1 MSEMVRV
8 EPALVILA
16 AGMGSR
22 YGGLKQ
28 IDTVGNNGESI
39 IDFTIYDAIEAGF
52 KKVYLIIQEKHEAAF
67 DEELGNK
74 IRKHIEVEYVYQ
86 ALEDIPEGYSIPE
99 GREKPWGTTHAL
111 LALRNQVKEPFIILN
126 ADDYYGKDAFV
137 QMYNYLTSDIPEN
150 EFSLMGYQLEKT
162 LSDSGSVT
170 RAICKVEDGYLKE
183 INEVSKI
190 AMVDG
195 ILQYEDEFGAWAP
208 LETGLLASMNF
219 WAFTPEIIAL
229 LEENFIDFMDNLV
242 PKDPMKAEALLPNDI
257 GTLMQIKGIKLKVL
271 NSNESWFGVT
281 YKDDKPKVVAKFAE
295 MKENNKYP
303 HDMWK

>member
-1 MSEMVRV
+1 MSTVNQ

-28 IDTVGNNGESI
+28 IDTVGSNGESI

-52 KKVYLIIQEKHEAAF
+52 KKVYLIIQERHQDAF

-86 ALEDIPEGYSIPE
+86 DLEDIPEGYSIPE

-111 LALRNQVKEPFIILN
+111 LAIRKQVKEPFIILN

-137 QMYNYLTSDIPEN
+137 QMYEYLKNKDTKHEY
-150 EFSLMGYQLEKT
+150 SLMGYQLENT
-162 LSDSGSVT
+162 LSDSGAVT

-190 AMVDG
+190 QKNEGV
-195 ILQYEDEFGAWAP
+195 LQFENDKGEWED
-208 LETGLLASMNF
+208 LEEGLLASMNF
-219 WAFTPEIIAL
+219 WAFTSDIIPL
-229 LEENFIDFMDNLV
+229 LEDVFVNFLDTDVKENPL
-242 PKDPMKAEALLPNDI
+242 KSEALLPNDV
-257 GTLMQIKGIKLKVL
+257 GTLMNTKGIKVEVL
-271 NSNESWFGVT
+271 NSNAAWFGVT
-281 YKDDKPKVVAKFAE
+281 YADDKPKVVEKFAA
-295 MKENNKYP
+295 MKAEGLYP
-303 HDMWK
+303 EDLWE

>member
-1 MSEMVRV
+1 MSNNVKV

-67 DEELGNK
+67 DEELGDK

-86 ALEDIPEGYSIPE
+86 DLSDIPEGFSIPE

-111 LALRNQVKEPFIILN
+111 LAIRKQVVEPFIILN

-137 QMYNYLTSDIPEN
+137 QMYEYLSN
-150 EFSLMGYQLEKT
+150 EVPANEYALMGYQLENT
-162 LSDSGSVT
+162 LSDSGAVT
-170 RAICKVEDGYLKE
+170 RAICEVEDGFLKE
-183 INEVSKI
+183 IKEVSKI
-190 AMVDG
+190 QKNDG
-195 ILQYEDEFGAWAP
+195 VLQFENEEGNWED
-208 LETGLLASMNF
+208 LDSTLLASMNF
-219 WAFTPEIIAL
+219 WAFTPDVIGL
-229 LEENFIDFMDNLV
+229 LEERFIDFLNSDV
-242 PKDPMKAEALLPNDI
+242 KADPLKSEALLPNDI
-257 GTLMQIKGIKLKVL
+257 GHLMKTKGINLKVL
-271 NSNESWFGVT
+271 NSSSAWFGVT
-281 YKDDKPKVVAKFAE
+281 YAADKPGVVAKFE
-295 MKENNKYP
+295 QMKEEKLYP
-303 HDMWK
+303 HDLWA